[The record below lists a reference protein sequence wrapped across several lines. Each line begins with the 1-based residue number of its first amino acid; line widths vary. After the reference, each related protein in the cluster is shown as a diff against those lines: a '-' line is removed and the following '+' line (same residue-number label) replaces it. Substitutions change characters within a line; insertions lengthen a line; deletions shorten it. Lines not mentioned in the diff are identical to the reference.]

1 MSRELDEKMNSLIPM
16 VVEQTSKGESLRY
29 IFKVIKRELFFW

>member
-16 VVEQTSKGESLRY
+16 VVEQTSKGERPMTY
-29 IFKVIKRELFFW
+29 ILDYLKRE